1 MTDRLD
7 WDSEC
12 FGYEVGRLIIDN
24 PENFNSEELPVLTKG
39 YSLVYIFSKEEITAR
54 FNNLI
59 AVDRKV
65 LLKRETS
72 HLADDFINIRSYRG
86 SMTEQLLKLSLQSG
100 EFSRF
105 KTDTSFRNN
114 EFLKLYSVWIR
125 NSVDRTI
132 ADDMFVFGE
141 EDEIQGFI
149 SLANKG
155 PVADIGLVAVDSAY
169 RGQGIG
175 TSLVRYA
182 IDQAYSSGCPEIK
195 VVTQFEN
202 KAAMSLYEKNG
213 FTISDL
219 TYIYHYRNV

>member
-1 MTDRLD
+1 MIDRLD

-24 PENFNSEELPVLTKG
+24 PENFNPEELPALTKG
-39 YSLVYIFSKEEITAR
+39 YSLVYIFSKEEITTR
-54 FNNLI
+54 FKNFI

-65 LLKRETS
+65 LLKRETA
-72 HLADDFINIRSYRG
+72 HLAGDFINILSYRG
-86 SMTEQLLKLSLQSG
+86 SVTEQLLKLALQSG

-169 RGQGIG
+169 RGLGIG
-175 TSLVRYA
+175 TTLVRYA
-182 IDQAYSSGCPEIK
+182 IDQAYSSGCSEIK

-219 TYIYHYRNV
+219 TYIYHYRNK